1 MTKLRDPER
10 LRQFLA
16 RHDLRTPINAGDLS
30 IDNSDVPPERAAAM
44 IADRAGLRPLA
55 G

>member
-30 IDNSDVPPERAAAM
+30 IDNSDLPPETVAVL
-44 IADRAGLRPLA
+44 IAGHAGLRPLA